1 MTTMAL
7 TTTTTQTGALAV
19 GGQFDPIVNLVL
31 DGLTSEHSRRAYG
44 RALTDFLTWWI
55 GQGKPPMS
63 KATVQR
69 YKVALQDDDLA
80 PSTINLR
87 LSAIR
92 ALTMEAADNGL
103 VDPHLAA
110 GIARVKGITSG
121 GRRTGN
127 WHQDHRTLSRSR
139 ARPNLAFKNL
149 QRRLSRNTPSL
160 REGREK
166 LDAERGDCGNVA
178 MAAGLR
184 PTTKGVEK
192 PPDPKV
198 RAPT

>member
-1 MTTMAL
+1 MATTAV
-7 TTTTTQTGALAV
+7 TTTTDKALAV

-31 DGLTSEHSRRAYG
+31 DGLTSEHSR

-69 YKVALQDDDLA
+69 YKVALQGDDLA
-80 PSTINLR
+80 SSTINLR

-92 ALTMEAADNGL
+92 ALAMEAADNGL

-110 GIARVKGITSG
+110 GIARVKEVTSG
-121 GRRTGN
+121 GGRTGN

-139 ARPNLAFKNL
+139 A
-149 QRRLSRNTPSL
+149 S
-160 REGREK
+160 
-166 LDAERGDCGNVA
+166 
-178 MAAGLR
+178 
-184 PTTKGVEK
+184 
-192 PPDPKV
+192 
-198 RAPT
+198 

>member
-1 MTTMAL
+1 MTTTAL

-63 KATVQR
+63 KATVQS

-80 PSTINLR
+80 SSTINLR

-92 ALTMEAADNGL
+92 ALAMEAADNGL

-127 WHQDHRTLSRSR
+127 
-139 ARPNLAFKNL
+139 
-149 QRRLSRNTPSL
+149 
-160 REGREK
+160 
-166 LDAERGDCGNVA
+166 
-178 MAAGLR
+178 
-184 PTTKGVEK
+184 
-192 PPDPKV
+192 
-198 RAPT
+198 